1 MTSRMMSDERN
12 NREER
17 RDEKR
22 KEEKRREQKRK
33 EEKRRDEPSRAIAQN
48 PEGMG
53 ILSSAASRIYASQVS
68 TDR

>member
-1 MTSRMMSDERN
+1 MTSETIERN
-12 NREER
+12 AETRRE
-17 RDEKR
+17 EKR
-22 KEEKRREQKRK
+22 KEEKRRE
-33 EEKRRDEPSRAIAQN
+33 EKRRDEPSQAIAQN